1 MLFSMVIDRPPEI
14 WLFALY
20 KVAAS
25 YWRRGNR
32 NRLLEQLIHHNMIY
46 LTCGLGESPSSSCRE
61 VRWYLWPTVF
71 SLGVI
76 LTTARLNV
84 SARKSDETTY
94 IDDKQI

>member
-1 MLFSMVIDRPPEI
+1 MLFSMVIDDPLEI

-46 LTCGLGESPSSSCRE
+46 LTCGLGELPSYYPVVE
-61 VRWYLWPTVF
+61 KYAGIYGP
-71 SLGVI
+71 
-76 LTTARLNV
+76 
-84 SARKSDETTY
+84 
-94 IDDKQI
+94 